1 MEREFKGVWIPAE
14 IWLDA
19 RLTLVEKALY
29 AEIDS
34 FSGNGKTFHKANE
47 TIQLEY
53 GVSRP
58 TISKAIKKLTD
69 LGFIEAAFDGR
80 TRHLTVQADRKIFTG
95 SRKNSFGQ
103 TVNNLPAEGKNFTGR
118 GKESFGQQ
126 EKNLRAEGKN
136 STSTNTIERTVDNT
150 SKKRG
155 ARPKGL
161 EEVLESFKEVGAEE
175 SEALAFFDYYEA
187 NGWTQGRNKPIKDW
201 KAAARGWIRRS
212 HQFKKNERQNQRS
225 GPADGSLIAE
235 HLRRLADESGQG
247 MG

>member
-14 IWLDA
+14 IWLDS

-34 FSGNGKTFHKANE
+34 FTGNDKTFHKTND

-53 GVSRP
+53 GISRP
-58 TISKAIKKLTD
+58 TVSKSIKKLEE
-69 LGFIEAAFDGR
+69 LGFIETRFDGR
-80 TRHLTVQADRKIFTG
+80 MRHLTVQADR
-95 SRKNSFGQ
+95 
-103 TVNNLPAEGKNFTGR
+103 
-118 GKESFGQQ
+118 
-126 EKNLRAEGKN
+126 KN
-136 STSTNTIERTVDNT
+136 STSTNTIERTTKNT
-150 SKKRG
+150 SKERG
-155 ARPKGL
+155 ARPKDL
-161 EEVLESFKEVGAEE
+161 DEVLESFKEVGAEE
-175 SEALAFFDYYEA
+175 SEALAFYDYYEA

-212 HQFKKNERQNQRS
+212 PQFKKNERKNQRS

-235 HLRRLADESGQG
+235 HLRRLANESGQS